1 MMYEDGLI
9 DFENYQHRMTEI
21 EMMEQE
27 ARAQIRQQ
35 FYNQAME
42 LLSSAS
48 AYAQACSDLEV
59 AKITA
64 NYERQIEAAG
74 KNSKKRERLE
84 KERDEKIRK
93 QKTASNERAMK
104 IEIAQAIAN
113 TVTNALGAFGAVLQP
128 QMPWT
133 VPLAY
138 AAAAAATLN
147 GMMQIATIKKQHQAE
162 AAGYYEGGFTGGNR
176 YRREA
181 GIVHEGEF
189 VASHEAVNNGD
200 ILPALQLIDRAQR
213 ANTVGQRRAD
223 DIARSVSPASTPAP
237 VVNII
242 GNPDATAAINDL
254 NSVVATLNAILAA
267 GIRMDTEQAS
277 NELRRFERLRSNT

>member
-1 MMYEDGLI
+1 M
-9 DFENYQHRMTEI
+9 
-21 EMMEQE
+21 
-27 ARAQIRQQ
+27 
-35 FYNQAME
+35 
-42 LLSSAS
+42 LSSAS

-213 ANTVGQRRAD
+213 ANTVGQLRAD